1 MKLVVGLGNP
11 GRQYT
16 ETRHNIGFRV
26 VEQIA
31 NTSSGGTWSAR
42 FDGLTCD
49 IRLGA
54 EKLLLLK
61 PMTYMNRSGRS
72 VRSAIDFYKVELA
85 DLLII
90 CDDVNLSLGKLRLR
104 SGGSAGGNNGL
115 KDIILHLGTEE
126 FPRLRVGVGAPR
138 PGEMVDHVLGE
149 FGPAEKRLAGD
160 CVIEAGRAAERW
172 CQAGLAVAMNEFN
185 GIDLSKE

>member
-11 GRQYT
+11 DRQYT

-31 NTSSGGTWSAR
+31 NTAGGGNWSAR
-42 FDGLTCD
+42 FDGLMCD
-49 IRLGA
+49 VRLGA

-72 VRSAIDFYKVELA
+72 VRSAIDFFKVELA
-85 DLLII
+85 DVLII

-115 KDIILHLGTEE
+115 KDIIQHLGTEE

-138 PGEMVDHVLGE
+138 LVEMVDHVLGE
-149 FGPAEKRLAGD
+149 FGSAEKKLAED

-172 CQAGLAVAMNEFN
+172 CQAGLAIAMNEFN

>member
-138 PGEMVDHVLGE
+138 PGRWWIMFSASLVPPRKGW
-149 FGPAEKRLAGD
+149 PATASLRRVGRPSDGAKR
-160 CVIEAGRAAERW
+160 VWRSR
-172 CQAGLAVAMNEFN
+172 
-185 GIDLSKE
+185 

>member
-16 ETRHNIGFRV
+16 QTRHNIGFRV

-31 NTSSGGTWSAR
+31 STNGGGTWAAR
-42 FDGLTCD
+42 FEGLVCD
-49 IRLGA
+49 VRIGG
-54 EKLLLLK
+54 EKALLLK

-72 VRSAIDFYKVELA
+72 VREGLDFYKIEVSGVLV
-85 DLLII
+85 I
-90 CDDVNLSLGKLRLR
+90 CDDVNLDLGKLRLR

-126 FPRLRVGVGAPR
+126 FPRLRVGVGGAR

-149 FGPAEKRLAGD
+149 FRGSDKDLAEN

-172 CQAGLAVAMNEFN
+172 CQEGLAVAMNEFN

>member
-31 NTSSGGTWSAR
+31 STAGGGSWSAR

-49 IRLGA
+49 IRVGA

-72 VRSAIDFYKVELA
+72 VRSAVDFFKVELV
-85 DLLII
+85 DVLII

-138 PGEMVDHVLGE
+138 PGDMVDHVLGE
-149 FGPAEKRLAGD
+149 FGPAEKKLAVD